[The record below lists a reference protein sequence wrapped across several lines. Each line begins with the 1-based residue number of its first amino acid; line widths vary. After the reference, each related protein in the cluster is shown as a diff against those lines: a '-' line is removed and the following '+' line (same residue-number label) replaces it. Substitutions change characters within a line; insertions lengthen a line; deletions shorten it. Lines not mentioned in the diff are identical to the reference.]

1 MLLVLSGKVQRQ
13 QTLTSQ
19 GRDIEEKPQDNKRKR
34 QNWRTVQFWGFNTN
48 IPVGIDTF
56 QELFNILNPNLPADP
71 AAIMKCDPRCSSER
85 VTNNILNSHIYKKNY
100 YQLVLLSLC
109 SSSQGA
115 IYRFKQIPDW
125 PEYTVRVVATP
136 SPSRQRTFEILY
148 ISYHEKYVPDSNL
161 RMTRV
166 GIWHYWLFP
175 DTWYTFW
182 RTWIYFER

>member
-1 MLLVLSGKVQRQ
+1 M
-13 QTLTSQ
+13 
-19 GRDIEEKPQDNKRKR
+19 EEKAQNNKRKR
-34 QNWRTVQFWGFNTN
+34 QNWRTVQFWGCLYLL
-48 IPVGIDTF
+48 GYLYCTF
-56 QELFNILNPNLPADP
+56 PELFIILNPNLPADP

-125 PEYTVRVVATP
+125 PEYTVRVVAIP
-136 SPSRQRTFEILY
+136 SLSRKRTFEILY
-148 ISYHEKYVPDSNL
+148 ISYHEQYVPDSNL

-175 DTWYTFW
+175 DTW
-182 RTWIYFER
+182 